1 MKTSASL
8 LAALLVTTPAATHA
22 QRHAQNLSTS
32 KQLLEPVPG
41 VPVRLNSLPM
51 GIAVSPDGRYLAILN
66 AGYGTYESQYA
77 QSIALLDTRT
87 GKLGDIPELRTQ
99 LKAPQTFYQGIAFSA
114 DSAHLYA
121 SLDSLTAPEA
131 GKPTQ
136 TGNAIAV
143 YRVVGGTLGAE
154 RLIPV
159 PLQRLAPGKVQN
171 PLDKERASP
180 AGTAIP
186 APAGIALV
194 ANHGG
199 HEQLLI
205 AGEVSRDALL
215 IATVT
220 GEVVPRF
227 DLSTASTIPAA
238 FPICV
243 AVTLDGRR
251 GFV

>member
-1 MKTSASL
+1 MRASVLAIL
-8 LAALLVTTPAATHA
+8 LLTAPVAMP
-22 QRHAQNLSTS
+22 AQNLPTR
-32 KQLLEPVPG
+32 KQLLEKTPG
-41 VPVRLNSLPM
+41 APVRLNSVPM
-51 GIAVSPDGRYLAILN
+51 GVATSPDGHYLAVLN

-87 GKLGDIPELRTQ
+87 GKLGDVPELRTQ

-114 DSAHLYA
+114 DGTHLYA

-143 YRVVGGTLGAE
+143 YRVMDGTLVAE

-159 PLQRLAPGKVQN
+159 RLQRLAPGKVQN
-171 PLDKERASP
+171 PLDKDKALP

-205 AGEVSRDALL
+205 
-215 IATVT
+215 
-220 GEVVPRF
+220 
-227 DLSTASTIPAA
+227 
-238 FPICV
+238 
-243 AVTLDGRR
+243 
-251 GFV
+251 

>member
-1 MKTSASL
+1 MKSPTCLIAACL
-8 LAALLVTTPAATHA
+8 LAAAMAAYAQPAA
-22 QRHAQNLSTS
+22 RNLPTG
-32 KQLLEPVPG
+32 KQLQEPVPG
-41 VPVRLNSLPM
+41 APVRLNSLPM
-51 GIAVSPDGRYLAILN
+51 GIAASPDGRYLAILN
-66 AGYGTYESQYA
+66 AGYGTYESLYA

-114 DSAHLYA
+114 DSTHLYA
-121 SLDSLTAPEA
+121 SFDSLTAPEA

-143 YRVVGGTLGAE
+143 YRVVDGTLAAE

-159 PLQRLAPGKVQN
+159 RLQRLAPGKVQN
-171 PLDKERASP
+171 PLDKDKALP

-205 AGEVSRDALL
+205 ADEFSD
-215 IATVT
+215 
-220 GEVVPRF
+220 
-227 DLSTASTIPAA
+227 D
-238 FPICV
+238 
-243 AVTLDGRR
+243 
-251 GFV
+251 